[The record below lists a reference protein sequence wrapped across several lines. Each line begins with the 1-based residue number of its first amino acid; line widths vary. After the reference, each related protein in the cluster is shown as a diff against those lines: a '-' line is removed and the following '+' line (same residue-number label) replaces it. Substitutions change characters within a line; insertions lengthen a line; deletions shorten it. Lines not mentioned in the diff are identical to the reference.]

1 MKDKIISIQLLR
13 AFACLLVLQVHVLKY
28 IPIIH
33 LPFYGSIGVDL
44 FFVISG
50 YIIASAIDKLPDQ
63 KPARQFLINR
73 FSRVAPYYY
82 LLTLLAVLTM
92 VFYFHGFRHTGLPK
106 LIPSLLFF
114 PQRNDP
120 VLFLGWTLDHEMFFY
135 LVVGLSLLFVPKNK
149 SLLIGLI
156 FLGVVFLS
164 NFLPHFHNETLYY
177 FECFLCADMNYTFLL
192 GFFIFHFKDKV
203 LHLFNH
209 KMIGVACILL
219 FIAVPIIGNEIL
231 PDKDVVTPYRRQ
243 LIFLFQTDFA
253 VSRFIIWGIPS
264 MLVFLCFLANE
275 ERLQK
280 YSNSLLVKIGNAS
293 FSVYLLQGVLL
304 FFFTRISLSGNVVF
318 TYIFCIG
325 LVALA
330 IKMVWIENFVG
341 KKTKELLLDF
351 FTKREGEYNPS
362 YVSGEDDIVK
372 RDLKGSRM

>member
-1 MKDKIISIQLLR
+1 
-13 AFACLLVLQVHVLKY
+13 
-28 IPIIH
+28 
-33 LPFYGSIGVDL
+33 
-44 FFVISG
+44 
-50 YIIASAIDKLPDQ
+50 
-63 KPARQFLINR
+63 
-73 FSRVAPYYY
+73 
-82 LLTLLAVLTM
+82 
-92 VFYFHGFRHTGLPK
+92 
-106 LIPSLLFF
+106 
-114 PQRNDP
+114 
-120 VLFLGWTLDHEMFFY
+120 
-135 LVVGLSLLFVPKNK
+135 
-149 SLLIGLI
+149 
-156 FLGVVFLS
+156 
-164 NFLPHFHNETLYY
+164 
-177 FECFLCADMNYTFLL
+177 
-192 GFFIFHFKDKV
+192 
-203 LHLFNH
+203 
-209 KMIGVACILL
+209 MIGVACILL

-243 LIFLFQTDFA
+243 LIFLFQSDFA